1 MPGGAIS
8 DGVRER
14 RFPRSRRLLVPKEFA
29 SVLGSGTRQHTAYFT
44 FVVTPGTSAAGRLGI
59 TVSRKVSLN
68 AVTRNAI
75 KRQIRESFRH
85 QHGMLAHMDIV
96 VIAKRAAASVP
107 PEQLRRQLDATW
119 ATLTARCKK
128 S

>member
-1 MPGGAIS
+1 MLAPAEFGAVF
-8 DGVRER
+8 D
-14 RFPRSRRLLVPKEFA
+14 
-29 SVLGSGTRQHTAYFT
+29 SGKRQHTATFT
-44 FVVTPGTSAAGRLGI
+44 FVVAIRASRDQVAGARLGV

-85 QHGMLAHMDIV
+85 HQAMLDQTDTV
-96 VIAKRAAASVP
+96 VIAKRAAATVSRQ
-107 PEQLRRQLDATW
+107 ELRRQLDTTW
-119 ATLTARCKK
+119 STLAARCKK

>member
-1 MPGGAIS
+1 MSGGAI
-8 DGVRER
+8 ER
-14 RFPRSRRLLVPKEFA
+14 RFPRNRRLLAPAQFA
-29 SVLGSGTRQHTAYFT
+29 AVFDSGKRQHTAYFT
-44 FVVTPGTSAAGRLGI
+44 FVVTIRANRGQAAGARLGV

-85 QHGMLAHMDIV
+85 HHDMLDQTDTV
-96 VIAKRAAASVP
+96 VIAKRAAAAASR
-107 PEQLRRQLDATW
+107 EQLRRQLDATW
-119 ATLTARCKK
+119 PTLSARCKK

>member
-1 MPGGAIS
+1 MPGGAS
-8 DGVRER
+8 ER
-14 RFPRSRRLLVPKEFA
+14 RFPRSRRLLAPGEFA
-29 SVLGSGTRQHTAYFT
+29 AVLDSGKRQQTASFT
-44 FVVTPGTSAAGRLGI
+44 FVVAVRANRDRLAGARLGV

-85 QHGMLAHMDIV
+85 HHAMLDQTDTV
-96 VIAKRAAASVP
+96 VIAKRAAAAASR
-107 PEQLRRQLDATW
+107 EQLRRQLDATW
-119 ATLTARCKK
+119 PTLAARCKK

>member
-1 MPGGAIS
+1 MSGGAI
-8 DGVRER
+8 ER
-14 RFPRSRRLLVPKEFA
+14 RFPRKRRLLAPAEFA
-29 SVLGSGTRQHTAYFT
+29 AVFDSGKRQHTACFT
-44 FVVTPGTSAAGRLGI
+44 FVVTVRADHGQAAGARLGV

-85 QHGMLAHMDIV
+85 HHDMLDQTDTV
-96 VIAKRAAASVP
+96 VIAKRAAATVSRK
-107 PEQLRRQLDATW
+107 ELRRQLDATW
-119 ATLTARCKK
+119 PTLAARCKK